1 MVDIRHTSGPSLRL
15 PGLELVDHRF
25 ELPLDHTLAQG
36 GSIEVYA
43 REVRALAAGA
53 AERPFLVFLQG
64 GPGFEAPRPETR
76 GGWIERATREYRVL
90 LVDQRGTGRSTPLDP
105 RVIAA
110 LGDDHAIATHLTHFR
125 ADSIVRDL
133 EAMRGALGVERWSV
147 LGQSF
152 GGFCATTY
160 LSLAPQGLREAFITG
175 GLPPLVD
182 DPDPVYAR
190 TAQTLRRKTAEYHA
204 RFPGDAERLRLI
216 AARLAASPVMLPGG
230 DHFTVGR
237 LQSLGI
243 QLGFRDGPAKI
254 HYLLESAWSGRG
266 AQRDLSR
273 AFLRGVENIQSFD
286 TNPLYALV
294 HEACYAQGSATRWS
308 AQRTVEPLGDLAPDA
323 EPFPFTGEM
332 VFRWTFEDS
341 SVLRP
346 LLGAADLLAQKSDW
360 PRLYDPEVLAR
371 NEVPVAAAV
380 YANDM
385 FVDRELSLETAEAIR
400 GCRVWLTDE
409 FEHCGLRV
417 EGERVLGRLIDLVRG
432 EV

>member
-1 MVDIRHTSGPSLRL
+1 MADAQRTSGPTHRV

-25 ELPLDHTLAQG
+25 DLPLDHSGRADG
-36 GSIEVYA
+36 RIEVYA
-43 REVRALAAGA
+43 RELRALGPGA

-76 GGWIERATREYRVL
+76 SGWIERATRDYRVL

-105 RVIAA
+105 RVLGGI
-110 LGDDHAIATHLTHFR
+110 GDDAAIAEYLTHFR
-125 ADSIVRDL
+125 ADSIVRDC
-133 EAMRGALGVERWSV
+133 EAMRASLGVERWSV

-152 GGFCATTY
+152 GGFCVATY
-160 LSLAPQGLREAFITG
+160 LSIAPQGLREAYITG

-182 DPDPVYAR
+182 DPDPVYER
-190 TAQTLRRKTAEYHA
+190 TAQTLQRKTTQYHE
-204 RFPGDAERLRLI
+204 RYPEDAERLREI
-216 AARLAASPVMLPGG
+216 AARLALEPVTLPGG
-230 DHFTVGR
+230 DHFSLGR

-254 HYLLESAWSGRG
+254 HYLVESAWSGQG
-266 AQRDLSR
+266 AGRDLSR
-273 AFLRGVENIQSFD
+273 SFLRGVENIQSFD

-294 HEACYAQGSATRWS
+294 HEACYAQGAATRWS
-308 AQRTVEPLGDLAPDA
+308 ARRRVESTSALAPDVD
-323 EPFPFTGEM
+323 PFPFTGEM
-332 VFRWTFEDS
+332 VFPWTVEES
-341 SVLRP
+341 AALRP
-346 LLGAADLLAQKSDW
+346 LLGAAMILADKSDW
-360 PRLYDPEVLAR
+360 PALYDVEALAR

-385 FVDRELSLETAEAIR
+385 FVDRDLSLETAQAIR